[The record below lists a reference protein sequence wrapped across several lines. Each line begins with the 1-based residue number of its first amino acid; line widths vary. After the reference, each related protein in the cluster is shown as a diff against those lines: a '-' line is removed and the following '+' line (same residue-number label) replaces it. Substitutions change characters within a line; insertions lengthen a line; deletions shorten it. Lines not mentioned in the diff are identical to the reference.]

1 MKYSHSLLAA
11 LMGGLIAI
19 VQWQSVAALTRQQ
32 IKDIGE
38 KIIVLIA
45 ANGKPAGSGVM
56 LAKQGSTYYV
66 ITAEHV
72 VGTPTDYYVV
82 TFKDKKAHA
91 ITYQNIIRLPQ
102 VDLAILQ
109 FESLEIYPNAREL
122 KLLDPSPVTLDTQ
135 INIFGYPGNV
145 EGINNQPQ
153 LIDGKITSLPSQN
166 PIANDGYALTYR
178 AEALDG
184 MSGGPVFNEQGRIIA
199 IHGIFTQQRRSPN
212 EQPSLTPFK
221 LGIPLSTFNQFAPG
235 ACVEKGNEK
244 LTQRNYQGAIANFNL
259 ALLLNDQYADAYI
272 NRGRAYLAMGESEKA
287 IADASKALE
296 INSQSAEAFQLRGA
310 AYQQQNKPERATE
323 DFNRASQITPN
334 LAGNNNRSGTN
345 PEETNRSKP
354 GNTGSGDDRATRL
367 PTNWALINTLNAE
380 SKVFAIAISPDGK
393 ILASGGTDG
402 KIRLWDLTTQTI
414 RRTLPGHSDLVKAIA
429 FSKDGKMLAS
439 SGLDRVAK
447 VWDVQTGNEMAIFRE
462 ERNQAHAVA
471 FNPNE
476 PTLAIGLTNGAIK
489 VCRVDTRSCRNIPGR
504 LGGVMSLAYTPN
516 GDAIASGSVDNTIR
530 LWSVRQR
537 DFGALIR
544 TFTGHRFSIL
554 SLALSSDG
562 QTLVS
567 SSEDSTI
574 KVWDTNTGQLRFSIS
589 SGIKAYGVAISPDGN
604 ILASSN
610 NSEIKLWNL
619 SNKQE
624 LGTLRQHTGVVRS
637 LAFSSDGRLASGSED
652 NTISIWQRQR

>member
-11 LMGGLIAI
+11 LMGGSIAI
-19 VQWQSVAALTRQQ
+19 VEWQSVAALTRQQ

-56 LAKQGSTYYV
+56 LAKQGNTYYV

-72 VGTPTDYYVV
+72 VGTPTDYNVV
-82 TFKDKKAHA
+82 TFKDKKAHP

-166 PIANDGYALTYR
+166 PIISNDGYALTYD
-178 AEALDG
+178 ADTVEG
-184 MSGGPVFNEQGRIIA
+184 MSGGPVFNEQGRIVA
-199 IHGIFTQQRRSPN
+199 IHGIFTQQRRNPN
-212 EQPSLTPFK
+212 EQPSPTPFK

-244 LTQRNYQGAIANFNL
+244 LTQQNYQGAIADFNL
-259 ALLLNDQYADAYI
+259 ALLLNDRYADAYI
-272 NRGRAYLAMGESEKA
+272 SRGRAYLEMGKSEQA
-287 IADASKALE
+287 IADASTALDF
-296 INSQSAEAFQLRGA
+296 SSSSPQKAEAYVLRGDIRA
-310 AYQQQNKPERATE
+310 QQNKKDEATK
-323 DFNRASQITPN
+323 DYRQAI
-334 LAGNNNRSGTN
+334 ANNNDPIFVADVERRIRELGGTIQ
-345 PEETNRSKP
+345 P
-354 GNTGSGDDRATRL
+354 GLR
-367 PTNWALINTLNAE
+367 WALANTLNAE

-393 ILASGGTDG
+393 FLASGGIDG
-402 KIRLWDLTTQTI
+402 KIRVWDLATPS
-414 RRTLPGHSDLVKAIA
+414 RPRTLPGHRDLVKAIA
-429 FSKDGKMLAS
+429 FSKDGKTLAS
-439 SGLDRVAK
+439 SGLDRAAK
-447 VWDVQTGNEMAIFRE
+447 VWDVQTGREMVIFRE

-471 FNPNE
+471 FSPNE

-489 VCRVDTRSCRNIPGR
+489 ICRVDTKSCRNIPGR
-504 LGGVMSLAYTPN
+504 LGGVMGIAYTPN

-544 TFTGHRFSIL
+544 TFTGHRLSIL
-554 SLALSSDG
+554 SLALSPDG

-574 KVWDTNTGQLRFSIS
+574 KVWDTNTGELRFPIS
-589 SGIKAYGVAISPDGN
+589 LSIKAYGVAISPDGK
-604 ILASSN
+604 ILAGGN
-610 NSEIKLWNL
+610 NSKIKLWDL
-619 SNKQE
+619 SNRQE
-624 LGTLRQHTGVVRS
+624 LGTLSQHTGVVRS
-637 LAFSSDGRLASGSED
+637 LAFSSDGRLFSGSED